1 MKNLNRREKSTMTKL
16 LIFIFAVVVEIFCII
31 VYRKSKTN
39 FALGIVLLQGL
50 NVLWGFARVLGL
62 VP

>member
-1 MKNLNRREKSTMTKL
+1 MTKL